1 MRPILRTAISF
12 GLVHIPVKLYAAT
25 ESKEVHFH
33 QLHKACFTPIH
44 YQKVCPTCETEVEAD
59 DLVRGYEYAKGAY
72 VTVSD
77 EDLDQLPLSD
87 ARALQILDFVALS
100 EVDPIRY
107 MKSYFTAPDG
117 PSLKPYRLLYEAM
130 ERTGKVAIAKG
141 VLRSKEHLCV
151 IRNYRQALLLETVYY
166 SDEIRDPA
174 VLGELEGQ
182 VNLDEREVEMA
193 RMLVD
198 NLTRPF
204 EADRYASAYRDA
216 LQQLLQAKVEGR
228 DIAVPARP
236 EPAQVADLMEALR
249 ASITAAKEGRTAAAP
264 DASAGAPPDGW
275 QGWQPPPVQ

>member
-33 QLHKACFTPIH
+33 QLHKACYTPIR
-44 YQKVCPTCETEVEAD
+44 YQKVCPTCEQEVGPD
-59 DLVRGYEYAKGAY
+59 DIVRGYEYGKGAY

-77 EDLDQLPLSD
+77 EDLEHIPLD
-87 ARALQILDFVALS
+87 DVRALQILDFVALS

-107 MKSYFTAPDG
+107 VKSYFTAPDG

-130 ERTGKVAIAKG
+130 DRTGKVAVARG
-141 VLRSKEHLCV
+141 VMRAKEHLML
-151 IRNYRQALLLETVYY
+151 IRNYRGVLLLETLFYG
-166 SDEIRDPA
+166 DEIRDPA
-174 VLGELEGQ
+174 DLGELEGE
-182 VNLDEREVEMA
+182 VKLDDREVEMA

-204 EADRYASAYRDA
+204 EPQRYTSAYREA
-216 LQQLLQAKVEGR
+216 VQEMLQAKIQGR
-228 DIAVPARP
+228 EIAVPARP

-249 ASITAAKEGRTAAAP
+249 ASIAAAREGRGAGEHP
-264 DASAGAPPDGW
+264 ESGAPPPAPL